1 VTIGAF
7 CLIALTVMLFFKLNE
22 SLEDDD
28 EGDDNNEEEV
38 KEVDELVATLGS
50 LTFKQFLLLVDEIPE
65 LLLSE

>member
-28 EGDDNNEEEV
+28 EGDDNKEEEV